1 MGFRVKDGE
10 VVSAEV
16 GFSVVKVEIPL
27 LVMSAVVVGICCVA
41 VTVDISVAA
50 LLSSVLDVFDTR
62 SVVFGVVGRSAVVAS
77 SVVTLEV
84 CEVLETTFK

>member
-41 VTVDISVAA
+41 VTVDIFVAA
-50 LLSSVLDVFDTR
+50 LLSSVLVVFDTR